1 MKKSDTRVT
10 LFAAIENQQYEAL
23 RLISYK
29 EKKSLAQVT
38 REALDVFLKSKI
50 GKYTETTEG
59 EEGKTFHSTAAAV

>member
-10 LFAAIENQQYEAL
+10 LFAAIENEQYEAL

-50 GKYTETTEG
+50 GKYTKTIEG
-59 EEGKTFHSTAAAV
+59 EGGKTLHPSAAV